1 MKHYM
6 TKRVREDI
14 ERDKNIFDLPYDR
27 EEEFN
32 EFRKW
37 AIKKGLTDDNSPI
50 ATIALI
56 LEWSREDNTVKQD
69 DILKGLN
76 KRVLAYEKEE
86 TEKAHSIL
94 K

>member
-6 TKRVREDI
+6 TKHDREDLERI
-14 ERDKNIFDLPYDR
+14 ETIFDLPYDC
-27 EEEFN
+27 EDKFN

-37 AIKKGLTDDNSPI
+37 AHKKGLTDDSSPI

-56 LEWSREDNTVKQD
+56 LDWSREDNTVKQD

-76 KRVLAYEKEE
+76 KRVIAYAKEE
-86 TEKAHSIL
+86 TGKAHSTL